1 MKFGFENN
9 KVANMCKCT
18 KKYRSKQNKN
28 KNKIQRLL
36 EIIPFNGLRQSYTSS
51 PDLFTPHTPPPP
63 PLRKQPASKI
73 QMTSIYHKTGIV
85 RHLSDCS
92 HPWQYQLLETSKI
105 QREIQELFCF
115 ILVLNLRWNTGRTP
129 PKYYNTMYC
138 IIY

>member
-51 PDLFTPHTPPPP
+51 PDLFTPHPTPPSSPKKTTRIKNSNDLDLSQNWDSP
-63 PLRKQPASKI
+63 TSLRLFSSMTISASGNVQYSKGD
-73 QMTSIYHKTGIV
+73 SGII
-85 RHLSDCS
+85 
-92 HPWQYQLLETSKI
+92 LLYS
-105 QREIQELFCF
+105 CF
-115 ILVLNLRWNTGRTP
+115 EPSL
-129 PKYYNTMYC
+129 KYW
-138 IIY
+138 